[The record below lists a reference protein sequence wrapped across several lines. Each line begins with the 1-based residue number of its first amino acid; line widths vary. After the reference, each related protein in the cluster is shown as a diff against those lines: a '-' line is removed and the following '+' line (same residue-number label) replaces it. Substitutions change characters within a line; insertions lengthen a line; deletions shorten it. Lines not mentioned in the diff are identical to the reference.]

1 MLNDINSNI
10 NNNLGSLGANLLN
23 NSQNINVSNV
33 NNAMKNAYI
42 ADAKKN
48 DLIDQGQISD
58 EAIKK
63 YETEKEIA
71 YYKNILVQMLGTEE
85 PKSDNVSAL
94 MKQLQSGNYNI
105 KNSDLADSML
115 SDEDLFN
122 SLFKI

>member
-58 EAIKK
+58 EAMKK